1 MRLTM
6 KEKNSVTKA
15 IASRY
20 QKASKKQKG
29 IILDEFTQLTG
40 YTRCYA
46 SYLLASH
53 GKRIRVSSNIVIVG
67 DVGKKTKRNR
77 HRIYDSR
84 VLSALKKIWLTM
96 DCICGKRLAPMLKG
110 LIEVLERYGEIELE
124 SETREKLIKISPATI
139 DRLLREQ
146 RNKQTL
152 RIKSKTKPGTLLK
165 NKIPIRTFS
174 EWDEQKPGFV
184 EMDLVGHEGGDASG
198 DYIQTLDI
206 TDACTGWT
214 ETQAVK
220 NKAQLWVFEALKQ
233 IRGRLPFPLLGIDS
247 DNEWGRVYQRSSVSL
262 LSKRADHIYK
272 SQSLSE
278 E

>member
-67 DVGKKTKRNR
+67 DLGKKTKRNR

-84 VLSALKKIWLTM
+84 VLSALKKIWLTYNGLHLWQEA
-96 DCICGKRLAPMLKG
+96 CSNAKGTHRGIGKIWG
-110 LIEVLERYGEIELE
+110 
-124 SETREKLIKISPATI
+124 
-139 DRLLREQ
+139 DR
-146 RNKQTL
+146 
-152 RIKSKTKPGTLLK
+152 
-165 NKIPIRTFS
+165 
-174 EWDEQKPGFV
+174 
-184 EMDLVGHEGGDASG
+184 A
-198 DYIQTLDI
+198 
-206 TDACTGWT
+206 
-214 ETQAVK
+214 
-220 NKAQLWVFEALKQ
+220 
-233 IRGRLPFPLLGIDS
+233 
-247 DNEWGRVYQRSSVSL
+247 
-262 LSKRADHIYK
+262 
-272 SQSLSE
+272 
-278 E
+278 